1 MKLENVSLSVLKM
14 KIILLETFCVTL
26 LFKSMHIITLVFVVN
41 ILYFSAC
48 SPDVEFCGYSVPH
61 PSESK
66 IMLRIQCREKP
77 AIEALRSGLDE
88 LKKVCDVLLNKFT
101 DSVAAGHHEIDL
113 NKEI

>member
-1 MKLENVSLSVLKM
+1 MK
-14 KIILLETFCVTL
+14 TDHHF
-26 LFKSMHIITLVFVVN
+26 
-41 ILYFSAC
+41 LY

-88 LKKVCDVLLNKFT
+88 LKRVCDVLMEKF
-101 DSVAAGHHEIDL
+101 SNGISAGDHEIDME
-113 NKEI
+113 KEI

>member
-1 MKLENVSLSVLKM
+1 MLFLF
-14 KIILLETFCVTL
+14 LLLIFYIFL
-26 LFKSMHIITLVFVVN
+26 P
-41 ILYFSAC
+41 AC